1 MHALSGKIRH
11 LYYDRKK
18 SYEEIAELLGIGVD
32 DVTKSLFED
41 TFTNHNE
48 DDSNNILQFPKTK
61 IKPED
66 CDALSLLGFI
76 VFYNNL
82 EDIKKGLDLDDIES
96 VKTLVIALH
105 TMYNGITD
113 SKLKDILAHRITMIM
128 GLLISE
134 TNDESNR

>member
-1 MHALSGKIRH
+1 MHALSGKIKH

-18 SYEEIAELLGIGVD
+18 SYEEIAELLGISVN

-96 VKTLVIALH
+96 VKTLEIALY
-105 TMYNGITD
+105 TIYNGITD

-128 GLLISE
+128 ELLISE
-134 TNDESNR
+134 TNDGSNS

>member
-1 MHALSGKIRH
+1 MYALSGKIRH

-41 TFTNHNE
+41 TFSNHNE

-66 CDALSLLGFI
+66 CDVLSLLGFI

-96 VKTLVIALH
+96 VKTLEVALY
-105 TMYNGITD
+105 TIYNWTTD
-113 SKLKDILAHRITMIM
+113 SKLKDILAHRITTIVS
-128 GLLISE
+128 LLLPE
-134 TNDESNR
+134 TNDGSNS